1 MKKKAVDTQ
10 VGGDHY
16 KKLGYQPIELI
27 HKLGLDFFQGNMLKY
42 ITRYKYKNGQ
52 EDLAK
57 CIHYAKLAYE
67 LGPKDTLVIT
77 RKYVRPKEEI
87 LEEIMLY
94 KKENK
99 LSNLQTEIILA
110 IYNYNMKR
118 VILYTKCTKWLIAGK
133 KIKNKLHI

>member
-1 MKKKAVDTQ
+1 MKKRAVDTQ

-42 ITRYKYKNGQ
+42 ITRYKYKNGR
-52 EDLAK
+52 EDLDK

-77 RKYVRPKEEI
+77 RKYVRPIEEI
-87 LEEIMLY
+87 REEIMLY

-99 LSNLQTEIILA
+99 LSNLQTEIILS
-110 IYNYNMKR
+110 IYNYNMRR
-118 VILYTKCTKWLIAGK
+118 VILYTKWLIAEK

>member
-52 EDLAK
+52 EDLDK

-77 RKYVRPKEEI
+77 HKYARPIEEI
-87 LEEIMLY
+87 IEEIMLY

-118 VILYTKCTKWLIAGK
+118 VIYYTKLLIAGK

>member
-27 HKLGLDFFQGNMLKY
+27 YKLGLDFFQGNMLKY

-57 CIHYAKLAYE
+57 CIHYANLAYE

-77 RKYVRPKEEI
+77 RKYARPIEEI
-87 LEEIMLY
+87 HEEIMLY

-118 VILYTKCTKWLIAGK
+118 VIRYTKWLIAGK

>member
-67 LGPKDTLVIT
+67 LGSKDTLVIT
-77 RKYVRPKEEI
+77 HKYARPKEEI

-110 IYNYNMKR
+110 IYNYNIKR
-118 VILYTKCTKWLIAGK
+118 AIRYTKWLIARK

>member
-1 MKKKAVDTQ
+1 MKKRAVDTQ
-10 VGGDHY
+10 VGGNHY

-52 EDLAK
+52 EDLDK
-57 CIHYAKLAYE
+57 CIHYAKLTYE

-77 RKYVRPKEEI
+77 RKYERPIEEV

-110 IYNYNMKR
+110 IYNYNMRK
-118 VILYTKCTKWLIAGK
+118 VILYTKWLIAGK